1 MRGTIAKR
9 MHASLQQMAQLTLT
23 MDADMD
29 AVVADRE
36 ARGRRPARAPGY
48 TDYVV
53 AAAARALR
61 QHPIVN
67 AQVTPD
73 GIALLPEVHVGLAVA
88 GSTTG
93 CSCP

>member
-23 MDADMD
+23 MDAEMD
-29 AVVADRE
+29 AVVADRKARAE
-36 ARGRRPARAPGY
+36 AGGAPGY

-61 QHPIVN
+61 QHPTVN
-67 AQVTPD
+67 AQVTPERHRP
-73 GIALLPEVHVGLAVA
+73 AARRPRRA
-88 GSTTG
+88 GG
-93 CSCP
+93 RSCRPG